1 VGVGETAVG
10 EDVSTAAIGA
20 GRVSQP
26 PTSKSKQ
33 QIPKSQTRDSSFI
46 FQKVTFLSFLLAVNK

>member
-1 VGVGETAVG
+1 VGLGGTAVG

-26 PTSKSKQ
+26 LISKSKQ
-33 QIPKSQTRDSSFI
+33 QIPKGQTRDSSFI
-46 FQKVTFLSFLLAVNK
+46 FQKVTFLSCLLAVIK